1 MVTKLLFF
9 VLDILAIFL
18 LAYIWSSDRKK
29 IRYNYLLL
37 ILIVQTSLAYFFLK
51 SNIGEKVITVI
62 VVGFSYLLNSA
73 NVGTRFIF
81 GSLADMDGGHIFFFS
96 VAMPIIVMSAIIGI
110 LQYLKIL
117 PVLIKL
123 VGFVLSKITGMGKLE
138 SFNAV
143 SSLAVGQSENFIAY
157 KKIIGHLPSNVLYTM
172 AATAM
177 STVSLAIAGAYM
189 GMLSI
194 ENGFDPRYVVVA
206 MVMNMFG
213 TFFVLT
219 IINPYEKSEAF
230 DYDNLHISLEEN
242 IEKQSFFEMLA
253 EYILDGFKI
262 AVIVSAML
270 IGFIALLSLIDIIC
284 KAVLGITFTG
294 ILGYIFYPIAWLLR
308 IPDQELHLAGE
319 IMGTKLVSNEFA
331 AIDLMVK
338 KGVELTIHT
347 KAVLS
352 VFLISFANFSSIGI
366 IIGAIQAV
374 SKKASIKVAKFG
386 LKIVYGASIVSFLSA
401 TVVGLFV

>member
-1 MVTKLLFF
+1 MLTKFLFF
-9 VLDILAIFL
+9 VLCILTTFL

-29 IRYNYLLL
+29 IKYNYLLL
-37 ILIVQTSLAYFFLK
+37 ILIVQIGLAYFFLK
-51 SNIGEKVITVI
+51 SNIGEKVISII
-62 VVGFSYLLNSA
+62 VVGFGYLLNSA
-73 NVGTRFIF
+73 NEGTRFIF
-81 GSLADMDGGHIFFFS
+81 GSLVDMDGGHIFFFS

-117 PVLIKL
+117 PVLIK
-123 VGFVLSKITGMGKLE
+123 VIGFVLSKITGMGKLE

-230 DYDNLHISLEEN
+230 DYDNLHINLEEN

-270 IGFIALLSLIDIIC
+270 IGFIALLSLIDVIC
-284 KAVLGITFTG
+284 NAIFGITFTG
-294 ILGYIFYPIAWLLR
+294 ILGYIFYPMAWLLR
-308 IPDQELHLAGE
+308 IPDHELHLAGE

-331 AIDLMVK
+331 AMDLMVK
-338 KGVELTIHT
+338 KGAELSIHA
-347 KAVLS
+347 KAILS

-374 SKKASIKVAKFG
+374 SKKASIKVARFG

-401 TVVGLFV
+401 TIVGLFV